1 MPLEEIVEL
10 VNAGDTDAAA
20 ELWNRVVRFIEQQA
34 RRYIRGFDNPRF
46 DADDLIVSGYF
57 AMLSA
62 CKHFAPERGGF
73 LTVLGLYLKTAFAD
87 VAGLRRPKQ
96 RNDASGVADS
106 LDRPLGGD
114 ASEEFTLLDTIPTK
128 ARSILHAE
136 NRIFT
141 SQLHDALEIA
151 LSEIPPREAE
161 ALRLRYF
168 HNLDYEKQ
176 GRAYGVSRSCVSQR
190 AETGIWA
197 IRFNTDRMR
206 ELSSFLYGEPQDFD
220 LDRFCEEKT

>member
-1 MPLEEIVEL
+1 MALEELVTL
-10 VNAGDTDAAA
+10 VNAGDAAATA
-20 ELWNRVVRFIEQQA
+20 ELWGRVERFVAQQA
-34 RRYIRGFDNPRF
+34 RKYIRAFDNPRF
-46 DADDLIVSGYF
+46 EVDDLTISGYF

-62 CKHFAPERGGF
+62 CKNFDPERGGF
-73 LTVLGLYLKTAFAD
+73 LTVLGLYLKTAFTD

-106 LDRPLGGD
+106 LDRPIGGD
-114 ASEEFTLLDTIPTK
+114 DEDFTLLDTIPTK
-128 ARSILHAE
+128 ARTILHAE